1 MARKGNGRRQI
12 RNKHMKSKEDLFQ
25 LIQSMSKSEKRYF
38 TLDAQKSGRRYSKYL
53 ELFQAINE
61 MEAYDEDKMRKK
73 FGRHLPSDKSYLYE
87 SILRSMR
94 DYRSSKSKAAQIK
107 ELTLDARFL
116 YERGLYEQSEERLI
130 QAKQMAH
137 DLDDQLALLEI
148 TREQLNFVWTMKKKD
163 YGASIEG
170 LLDEKEDYIDNI
182 NEELKY
188 LSLAYKLQM
197 AKNDPELKQDEAAME
212 TAFPAEGFQERYFPA
227 SAHAQRRFLQSAAQ
241 YHDLIEDFDRANG
254 LYFRMVEWWDQFPAI
269 KEEEYV
275 RYIADVF
282 NLLHASYSQK
292 KYQQFESLLKRIEQE
307 KPGSYHDQRLIFK
320 QLTNYKILY
329 HINFGISEGSEALV
343 QQVEEGMAVYKLNP
357 VSQLIIA
364 FNLTLLLFILGKFSL
379 CQRWA
384 EKVLRDY
391 NRTINN
397 PDFRLAANL
406 VSLLAAYDNSDIDRL
421 DSALRAFQRSLKLT
435 AKEERSQFFSSSAQ
449 HIKLLSN
456 TTQKHTRAILKEFED
471 NINAIRTAGQESIP
485 LGLDEL
491 VLAWIR
497 SQKEGKTM
505 RAIVREAVGSN
516 TNSE

>member
-1 MARKGNGRRQI
+1 
-12 RNKHMKSKEDLFQ
+12 MKSKEDLFN

-53 ELFQAINE
+53 VLFQAINE
-61 MEAYDEDKMRKK
+61 MEEYDEEKLQKK
-73 FGRHLPSDKSYLYE
+73 FGRRLPSDKSYLYE

-94 DYRSSKSKAAQIK
+94 DYRSSKSRAAQIK
-107 ELTLDARFL
+107 ELALDARFL
-116 YERGLYEQSEERLI
+116 YERGLYEQSEERLT
-130 QAKQMAH
+130 QAKQLARE
-137 DLDDQLALLEI
+137 LDDQLALLEI

-163 YGASIEG
+163 YGATIEG
-170 LLDEKEDYIDNI
+170 LLEEKEGFIDNI

-197 AKNDPELKQDEAAME
+197 AKNDPELKQDEAALAA
-212 TAFPAEGFQERYFPA
+212 AFPGEWFREGNFPG

-241 YHDLIEDFDRANG
+241 YHDLIGDFDRANS
-254 LYFRMVEWWDQFPAI
+254 LYFHMVEWWDQFPAI

-282 NLLHASYSQK
+282 NLLHASYTQK
-292 KYQQFESLLKRIEQE
+292 KYQQFESLLRRIEEE
-307 KPGSYHDQRLIFK
+307 KPNSYHDQRLIFK

-343 QQVEEGMAVYKLNP
+343 RQVEEGMAQYKLNP

-364 FNLTLLLFILGKFSL
+364 FNLTLLLFILGKFGL
-379 CQRWA
+379 CQQWA

-391 NRTINN
+391 NRNVNN
-397 PDFRLAANL
+397 SDFRLATYL

-421 DSALRAFQRSLKLT
+421 DSGLRALQRSLKAS
-435 AKEERSQFFSSSAQ
+435 AKEERSQFFSRSAY
-449 HIKLLSN
+449 HVKLLSN
-456 TTQKHTRAILKEFED
+456 APPKQAKNILRDFEG
-471 NINAIRTAGQESIP
+471 NINAIRAAGQESIP

-491 VLAWIR
+491 VLAWIK

-505 RAIVREAVGSN
+505 RAIVREAVGKGQG
-516 TNSE
+516 